1 MGESLDVKIARLEEI
16 VNTQQQDIKETKENV
31 EKIKEMLNGYLEKK
45 IERKF
50 YEWSGRLFWKFLIAI
65 LTSSTILALLFA
77 KIGEWIA

>member
-50 YEWSGRLFWKFLIAI
+50 YEWSGRIFWKFLIAI

>member
-50 YEWSGRLFWKFLIAI
+50 YEWSGRIFWKFFIAI